1 MPVKFQEAC
10 KIQGIGKKMADKVME
25 IMESGHLRKI
35 DHLGEAVP
43 VLEMFTNI
51 WGAGAKTAQLWYTQ
65 VRWIDL
71 RGCWLSHSQSLCLCV
86 SLSRSLILHATQL

>member
-65 VRWIDL
+65 VRWID
-71 RGCWLSHSQSLCLCV
+71 CHTV
-86 SLSRSLILHATQL
+86 SLSVCVCLSFSLSDFACNTAMTV

>member
-71 RGCWLSHSQSLCLCV
+71 SCHTVSLSVCLCV